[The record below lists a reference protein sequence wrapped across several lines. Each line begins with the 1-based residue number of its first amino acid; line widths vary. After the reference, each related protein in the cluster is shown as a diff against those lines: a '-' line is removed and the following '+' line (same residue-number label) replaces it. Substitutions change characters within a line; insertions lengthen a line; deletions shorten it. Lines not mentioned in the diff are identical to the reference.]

1 MYPLDNASK
10 TRKVVYTALL
20 VALVYVC
27 TAFVNIR
34 LPIAA
39 NGGLVHL
46 GNVPLFIAAILFGRR
61 YDAVAGGVGMA
72 LFDLM
77 GGWLAWAP
85 FTLIVVAAMGW
96 VVGMITEH
104 LPGFRGIVCALAAAC
119 AIKIVGYYIA
129 EAIIYGNWI
138 IPVSSVPGNLVQI
151 GVASAIVLPI
161 APKLRSLVKHL

>member
-10 TRKVVYTALL
+10 TKKVVYTALF
-20 VALVYVC
+20 VALVYIC

-46 GNVPLFIAAILFGRR
+46 GNVPLFIIAVLFGRR
-61 YDAVAGGVGMA
+61 YGAIAGGIGMA

-85 FTLIVVAAMGW
+85 FTLITVAAMGW
-96 VVGMITEH
+96 IVGLITEKWPTFMGV
-104 LPGFRGIVCALAAAC
+104 LSSVIAAC
-119 AIKIVGYYIA
+119 VIKIAGYYIA

-138 IPVSSVPGNLVQI
+138 IPVSSIPGNLVQ
-151 GVASAIVLPI
+151 VFTAAVLVLPVVQ
-161 APKLRSLVKHL
+161 KLRKLIKRL